1 MTSSL
6 AKPLAFVALVV
17 GIFLYSASPALA
29 HTDFES
35 SDPADQAELNEV
47 LSELRLTFAGIAEP
61 AGEGFVILDGNGTVR
76 EPSTVTTEDQLT
88 YLLTFDPPL
97 AGGQIG
103 VRWSV
108 AAPDAHPIEGAFSFT
123 INASLPSPSA
133 DDQPVA
139 KIEDEASGN
148 SAAADA
154 TPDTDGAAVA
164 LDDFL
169 DEESGGASLAG
180 LLGTLARSL
189 VVGGALIAI
198 GGVIFAALVMRGTE
212 GELAMVVTLIRIAAY
227 LIVVGAAAEL
237 ITQLAAVNGDWATLT
252 PISTVGEVL
261 VSAFGVAVALKI
273 LGGTLMSKAAL
284 TIVTA
289 SETLD
294 PVVQLRQL
302 VPVGAGPDEA
312 ALPLD
317 AAPPVDGGLPNR
329 HNFVWRSHSDS
340 LGVPAGMVAVLAA
353 FLFDGHTVSEG
364 DRIVTGIVDVVH
376 VAAGAIWA
384 GGLVTLTLVIWRRH
398 RRGDDSRALQ
408 LAVRFSVVAALALV
422 VAGVAGSVL
431 TVIILDSV
439 SDLWTTTWGQVLI
452 LKTLLVAVAGAAG
465 FYNHRVLIPKMA
477 AAETGD
483 EEAEHEFRRAISIEG
498 LVIAS
503 VIVSTAVLVGASS
516 V

>member
-1 MTSSL
+1 M
-6 AKPLAFVALVV
+6 
-17 GIFLYSASPALA
+17 
-29 HTDFES
+29 
-35 SDPADQAELNEV
+35 
-47 LSELRLTFAGIAEP
+47 
-61 AGEGFVILDGNGTVR
+61 
-76 EPSTVTTEDQLT
+76 
-88 YLLTFDPPL
+88 
-97 AGGQIG
+97 
-103 VRWSV
+103 RWSV

-123 INASLPSPSA
+123 INASLPSPPA
-133 DDQPVA
+133 DDLAAAPSAADDRSPVDQSVA
-139 KIEDEASGN
+139 TTEDETPGN
-148 SAAADA
+148 STAADA
-154 TPDTDGAAVA
+154 VPDTGDAAVA

-169 DEESGGASLAG
+169 DEEGGGAPLAG

-212 GELAMVVTLIRIAAY
+212 GELAMVVTVIRTSAY

-317 AAPPVDGGLPNR
+317 PAPPVDGGLPNR

-340 LGVPAGMVAVLAA
+340 LGVPAGMAAVLAA

-431 TVIILDSV
+431 TVVILDSV

-483 EEAEHEFRRAISIEG
+483 EEAEHEFRAGNID
-498 LVIAS
+498 
-503 VIVSTAVLVGASS
+503 
-516 V
+516 